1 MEYSIQKLRP
11 EEYQKCNAI
20 WDMGKNP
27 ENAKRWYDEL
37 TTGNRIIFVYVE
49 NGEYLAEGALVLQNG
64 DPDYTIPNQR
74 IYLSRL
80 IVRPECRHL
89 GIGSRMVDYLI
100 NYAKKQGYSE
110 MTVGVDI
117 TNINARWLYEKKGFT
132 NIIFVGEDEDG
143 RYVKLLKPL

>member
-1 MEYSIQKLRP
+1 MEYPIQKLRP

-20 WDMGKNP
+20 WDMSKNP

-37 TTGNRIIFVYVE
+37 AAGNRIIFVYVE

-64 DPDYTIPNQR
+64 DPGYTIPKQR
-74 IYLSRL
+74 VYLSRL
-80 IVRPECRHL
+80 IVKSACRRQ

-100 NYAKKQGYSE
+100 DYAKKQGYSE

-117 TNINARWLYEKKGFT
+117 TNINARRLYEKKGFT
-132 NIIFVGEDEDG
+132 NIIFAGEDEYG
-143 RYVKLLKPL
+143 RYVKLLKKL